1 MALARIWRVYTIEV
15 EAFLESEPKLL
26 MGMYEVIQQ
35 EVHGELSNLAG
46 QGSVTA
52 IVFIPAALPGLIKLL
67 QKILI
72 ERLNLISIWMIVNLF
87 LAKFANWGIAR

>member
-1 MALARIWRVYTIEV
+1 MEQKDNREEGFV
-15 EAFLESEPKLL
+15 
-26 MGMYEVIQQ
+26 Q
-35 EVHGELSNLAG
+35 EKIKMKPLNKK
-46 QGSVTA
+46 
-52 IVFIPAALPGLIKLL
+52 KLL